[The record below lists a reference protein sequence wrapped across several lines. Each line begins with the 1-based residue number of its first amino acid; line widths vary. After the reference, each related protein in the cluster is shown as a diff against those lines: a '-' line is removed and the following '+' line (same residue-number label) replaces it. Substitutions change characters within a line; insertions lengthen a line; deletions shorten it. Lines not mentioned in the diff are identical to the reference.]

1 MFIFLIIVHIIASI
15 FLIAVILLQAGRG
28 EGLAES
34 FGGGSVQT
42 IFGTKASTFLA
53 RATTTCAI
61 IFILTSLVLD
71 IVASRYSKSVV
82 EKEVPKLIDIKKKL
96 PNTEEQKQQIP
107 VSQKPTTQQPAV
119 EDKEA
124 AQPQE
129 QTQQAPASD
138 TTSKQQPLEN
148 NKESTQKP

>member
-1 MFIFLIIVHIIASI
+1 MFIFLIIVHVIASI

-42 IFGTKASTFLA
+42 IFGTKTSAFLA
-53 RATTTCAI
+53 RATTTCAV

-71 IVASRYSKSVV
+71 LIASRYSKSVV
-82 EKEVPKLIDIKKKL
+82 EKEAPKLMDMKKTL
-96 PNTEEQKQQIP
+96 PKAQEPKPVAEQP
-107 VSQKPTTQQPAV
+107 VS
-119 EDKEA
+119 ENKET

-129 QTQQAPASD
+129 QAPVSA
-138 TTSKQQPLEN
+138 TTEQPST
-148 NKESTQKP
+148 NKETSQKP